1 MIKLKHYFFIIL
13 ALFFLFFGRPV
24 RAENDARNLPK
35 LLIFFSPGCHRCQ
48 VVKAQIMPGIE
59 NEFRGR
65 VSFEYLNLDN
75 VDNYR
80 LLISLK
86 DKTQPGIKFEIPLF
100 YLNGSFI
107 NSEGNIHDKLR
118 MFMLEGLKK
127 QNEKYA
133 QAHINLVEYFKQLA
147 PLAVIIAGLQD
158 GFNPCAFT
166 VIIFFMSF
174 LAFQGYRR
182 KELFL
187 IGAVFIFAVFF
198 TYVLIG
204 LGIFNFLYGIRNF
217 WRLIRAI
224 NLVVGASS
232 IALGLFSLY
241 DFFKFRRTA
250 DTNGLI
256 LQLPQTIKNRIHALI
271 GFYYRLENRGLLSD
285 RQSHRKDKLAKP
297 RIFRLVLSALITGFL
312 VCLLEAVC
320 TGQAYLPTLVFIFK
334 NTSLKL
340 HALSYILLYNMMFV
354 IPLIII
360 FILSLAGFTSSDFA
374 KFTKRH
380 LGLIKIL
387 MAVLFFTLGILL
399 IRRS

>member
-1 MIKLKHYFFIIL
+1 MMLKLKHYFVIIL
-13 ALFFLFFGRPV
+13 ALFFLFSCQPA
-24 RAENDARNLPK
+24 RAENDARDLPK

-48 VVKAQIMPGIE
+48 VVEARVMPGIE

-75 VDNYR
+75 LDNYR
-80 LLISLK
+80 LMLSLK
-86 DKTQPGIKFEIPLF
+86 DKAQPGIEFKTPLF

-107 NSEGNIHDKLR
+107 NSEGNVHDKLR
-118 MFMLEGLKK
+118 MFILEGLKK
-127 QNEKYA
+127 QNEKRAGAY
-133 QAHINLVEYFKQLA
+133 INLVEYFKHLA
-147 PLAVIIAGLQD
+147 PLAIIIAGLQD

-166 VIIFFMSF
+166 VIVFFISF

-217 WRLIRAI
+217 WRLTRAI
-224 NLVVGASS
+224 NLLVGASS
-232 IALGLFSLY
+232 IGLGLFSLY
-241 DFFKFRRTA
+241 DFYKFRRTA

-256 LQLPQTIKNRIHALI
+256 LQLPQAIKNRIHALI
-271 GFYYRLENRGLLSD
+271 GFYYRRNRGQQD
-285 RQSHRKDKLAKP
+285 TLAKP
-297 RIFRLVLSALITGFL
+297 KMYRLMLSALITGFL

-334 NTSLKL
+334 NTSLKV
-340 HALSYILLYNMMFV
+340 HALSYILLYNTMFV
-354 IPLIII
+354 IPLIIV
-360 FILSLAGFTSSDFA
+360 FVLALAGFTSSDFA

>member
-1 MIKLKHYFFIIL
+1 MVKLKHYFIIIL
-13 ALFFLFFGRPV
+13 ALFFIFSCRATW
-24 RAENDARNLPK
+24 AENETRDLPK

-48 VVKAQIMPGIE
+48 VVKAQVMPGIE
-59 NEFRGR
+59 NEFRSR

-75 VDNYR
+75 LDNYR
-80 LLISLK
+80 LMLSLK
-86 DKTQPGIKFEIPLF
+86 DKAQPGIKFEIPLF
-100 YLNGSFI
+100 YLNNSFI
-107 NSEGNIHDKLR
+107 NSEGNVHDKLR
-118 MFMLEGLKK
+118 MFILEGLKK
-127 QNEKYA
+127 QNEKRA
-133 QAHINLVEYFKQLA
+133 RAHISLVDYFKHLA

-166 VIIFFMSF
+166 VIVFFISF

-217 WRLIRAI
+217 WRLTRAI

-232 IALGLFSLY
+232 IGLGLFSLY

-250 DTNGLI
+250 DTNGLT
-256 LQLPQTIKNRIHALI
+256 LQLPQAIKNRIHALI
-271 GFYYRLENRGLLSD
+271 GFYYR
-285 RQSHRKDKLAKP
+285 KDKNQKDALKP
-297 RIFRLVLSALITGFL
+297 RMYRLILSALITGFL

-340 HALSYILLYNMMFV
+340 HALSYILLYNTMFV
-354 IPLIII
+354 IPLIIV
-360 FILSLAGFTSSDFA
+360 FVLSLAGFSSPDFA
-374 KFTKRH
+374 RFTKRR

-387 MAVLFFTLGILL
+387 MAILFFTLGILL
-399 IRRS
+399 IRRG

>member
-1 MIKLKHYFFIIL
+1 MVKLKHYFVIIL
-13 ALFFLFFGRPV
+13 ALFFLVFCQPAQ
-24 RAENDARNLPK
+24 AENDARDLPK

-65 VSFEYLNLDN
+65 VSFEYLNLEN
-75 VDNYR
+75 TDNYR
-80 LLISLK
+80 QLLSLK

-100 YLNGSFI
+100 YLNNSFI
-107 NSEGNIHDKLR
+107 NSEGNVHDKLR
-118 MFMLEGLKK
+118 MFILEGIKK
-127 QNEKYA
+127 QNEKLA
-133 QAHINLVEYFKQLA
+133 QAHISLVDYFKHLA

-166 VIIFFMSF
+166 VIVFFISF
-174 LAFQGYRR
+174 LAFQGYRA

-217 WRLIRAI
+217 WRLTRAI
-224 NLVVGASS
+224 NLAVGASS
-232 IALGLFSLY
+232 IGLGLFSLY

-250 DTNGLI
+250 DTSGLT
-256 LQLPQTIKNRIHALI
+256 LQLPQAIKNRIHSLI
-271 GFYYRLENRGLLSD
+271 GFYYRRNKGQQD
-285 RQSHRKDKLAKP
+285 TLAKP
-297 RIFRLVLSALITGFL
+297 KMYRLMLSALITGFL

-334 NTSLKL
+334 NTSLKV
-340 HALSYILLYNMMFV
+340 HALSYILLYNTMFV
-354 IPLIII
+354 IPLIIV
-360 FILSLAGFTSSDFA
+360 FVLALAGFTSSDFA

>member
-1 MIKLKHYFFIIL
+1 MLKLKHYFIIIL
-13 ALFFLFFGRPV
+13 ALFFLFSGRPAQ
-24 RAENDARNLPK
+24 AENDARGLPK

-65 VSFEYLNLDN
+65 VFFEYLNLDN
-75 VDNYR
+75 LDNYR
-80 LLISLK
+80 LWLSLK

-107 NSEGNIHDKLR
+107 NSEGDVRDKLR
-118 MFMLEGLKK
+118 MFIFEGIKK
-127 QNEKYA
+127 QNEKRA
-133 QAHINLVEYFKQLA
+133 GAHINLVEYFKHLA

-166 VIIFFMSF
+166 VIVFFISF
-174 LAFQGYRR
+174 LAFQGYRK

-198 TYVLIG
+198 TYLLIG

-217 WRLIRAI
+217 WRLTRAI
-224 NLVVGASS
+224 NLLVGASS
-232 IALGLFSLY
+232 IGLGLFSLY
-241 DFFKFRRTA
+241 DYFKFRRTA
-250 DTNGLI
+250 DTGGLT
-256 LQLPQTIKNRIHALI
+256 LQLPQAIKNRIHAII
-271 GFYYRLENRGLLSD
+271 GFYYRRDKNREDTL
-285 RQSHRKDKLAKP
+285 KP
-297 RIFRLVLSALITGFL
+297 RIYRLILSALITGFL

-334 NTSLKL
+334 NTSLKV
-340 HALSYILLYNMMFV
+340 HALSYILLYNTMFV

-360 FILSLAGFTSSDFA
+360 FILALAGFTSSDFA
-374 KFTKRH
+374 KFTKKH

-387 MAVLFFTLGILL
+387 MAALFFTLGILL
-399 IRRS
+399 IRRG